1 MALKFGQALLKESL
15 ITREQLKLALE
26 RQVIFGGRIGT
37 NIVELGFLKEK
48 ELSVFLSKFFR
59 VPAAD
64 PSLLSS
70 VDQEVIACISR
81 EQAEKYKAIPF
92 KKERNRLHLAML
104 EPQTIQLVD
113 ELRFLTGFD
122 IIPHVIP
129 ELRFVHAL
137 EKYYGVERDLRYIS
151 TTLKDEESEKS
162 PTEDSAERLRK
173 IKEAFTNVHDKEE
186 IIGLLLSETGKIA
199 KRSAVFLIKGD
210 QIAGWKG
217 KGLTVD
223 SFGMNGKTHSVF
235 FDVIS
240 RKNYYRGPLLKI
252 PGNEP
257 LMKLLGGSPQDAIV
271 IPIQIREKIIGIL
284 FADNG
289 NTSVLDASI
298 NRINTLVS
306 MASLA
311 FELIIIKKKI
321 LDL

>member
-1 MALKFGQALLKESL
+1 MALKFGEALLKESL

-70 VDQEVIACISR
+70 VEQEVIACISR

-92 KKERNRLHLAML
+92 KKERNRLHVAML

-122 IIPHVIP
+122 IIPHVLT

-151 TTLKDEESEKS
+151 TTLKDEETEKS
-162 PTEDSAERLRK
+162 QGEDSAERLRK

-199 KRSAVFLIKGD
+199 KRSAVFLLKGD

-223 SFGMNGKTHSVF
+223 SFSMDGKSHSVF
-235 FDVIS
+235 FDVVS

-289 NTSVLDASI
+289 NTAVLDASI
-298 NRINTLVS
+298 NRINTLVT